1 MYTAPLAM
9 VGPPKYRLLLVS
21 AALNSTSP
29 LELFMSSSAL
39 PSATATIP
47 GEADVGP
54 RTGPSVKR
62 VVDAVLVRH
71 ADQSVDRAVDRCR
84 ERGWGVDEVAVR
96 RLLRRWNLPR
106 AHQRQ
111 VRGAQLD
118 DGFREGFGRRATPR
132 VARREVQSVG

>member
-1 MYTAPLAM
+1 PIGQAVLPEVATGCRVDGTQAAVAAHAADSRAAPGDVQSGSIPGA
-9 VGPPKYRLLLVS
+9 GRD
-21 AALNSTSP
+21 AALPGLRSVPTNRD
-29 LELFMSSSAL
+29 AVL
-39 PSATATIP
+39 P
-47 GEADVGP
+47 D
-54 RTGPSVKR
+54 RTGAEICLVER

-111 VRGAQLD
+111 VRGAQ
-118 DGFREGFGRRATPR
+118 
-132 VARREVQSVG
+132 